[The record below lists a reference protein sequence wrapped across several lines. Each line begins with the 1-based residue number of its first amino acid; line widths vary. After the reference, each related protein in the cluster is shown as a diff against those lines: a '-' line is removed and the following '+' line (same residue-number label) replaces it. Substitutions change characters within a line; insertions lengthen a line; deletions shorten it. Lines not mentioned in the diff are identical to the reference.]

1 MYNNLKYRLY
11 NLRNRLIM
19 LKPLFGSDA
28 REKAL
33 IFLLARERSYP
44 AEIAAFFEMSISQI
58 QSQLDILENGG
69 VLVSKSIGRTRI
81 YEFNPQYAFLGELNA
96 LLEKA
101 LSFYPDAMQESLRM
115 NRRRPR
121 RRNKPL

>member
-1 MYNNLKYRLY
+1 
-11 NLRNRLIM
+11 M
-19 LKPLFGSDA
+19 LKPLLGSEA
-28 REKAL
+28 REKVL

-44 AEIAAFFEMSISQI
+44 SEISSFFEMSISQI

-69 VLVSKSIGRTRI
+69 VLVSKLVGRTRM
-81 YEFNPQYAFLGELNA
+81 YEFNPQYAFLDELKA

-101 LSFYPDAMQESLRM
+101 LSFYPNATQESLKM